1 MLITEDMA
9 QRVRVKRAIERITA
23 KELAE
28 KLGTT
33 HVTLSKVE
41 KGDYDAPRRIY
52 NAVTSWLEE

>member
-1 MLITEDMA
+1 MA

-41 KGDYDAPRRIY
+41 RGDYDAPRRIY
-52 NAVTSWLEE
+52 TAVISWLEE